1 MDRAPLSFWGPVPRA
16 FTPHGGSPETV
27 PATSTD
33 TQAVSPQ
40 DLECWWLAD
49 SALQWKSARIPW
61 LEVNPGRS
69 GKQPEV
75 ALKLLNARSLT
86 VQGNGVTLFRGGR
99 ECSGSLVGYGIYAG
113 NVDSWTST
121 C

>member
-1 MDRAPLSFWGPVPRA
+1 VLLSFWGPVPYA

-61 LEVNPGRS
+61 FEVSPGGGGR
-69 GKQPEV
+69 QPDV
-75 ALKLLNARSLT
+75 TLKLLNARCLRRT
-86 VQGNGVTLFRGGR
+86 EMV
-99 ECSGSLVGYGIYAG
+99 
-113 NVDSWTST
+113 
-121 C
+121 